1 MSVTLINE
9 TKTDIEI
16 GETNER
22 LIYLHD
28 LKVKNDNDP
37 SDDSSSETSSD
48 SDFNCSN
55 YSSNISMNS

>member
-9 TKTDIEI
+9 TKTDLEI

-28 LKVKNDNDP
+28 LK
-37 SDDSSSETSSD
+37 
-48 SDFNCSN
+48 
-55 YSSNISMNS
+55 M